1 MFVKSAEFDKAQQ
14 EEEKL
19 WKRNRENPGIGVG
32 VGVGMEKVTSY
43 YVKH

>member
-14 EEEKL
+14 EEDKL

-32 VGVGMEKVTSY
+32 VGMEKVTSY
-43 YVKH
+43 YVKQ